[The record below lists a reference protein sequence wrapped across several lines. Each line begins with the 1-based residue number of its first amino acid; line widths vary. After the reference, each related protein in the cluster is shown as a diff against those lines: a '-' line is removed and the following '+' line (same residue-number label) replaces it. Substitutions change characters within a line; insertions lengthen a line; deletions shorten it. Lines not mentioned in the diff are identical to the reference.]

1 MSLMDVQQVS
11 SRRIVANRRNALKST
26 GPRTAEGKRRSSL
39 NASGRGLCAESFRE
53 AMRSLNEDPLEFE
66 QLHRDL
72 IDSCQ
77 PANALEAK
85 LVEDLATL
93 WWKKG
98 RAERAQAGVQIQQ
111 LERLEVERRRE
122 FHEINRPSSDQSR
135 EELAVVGLL
144 HAKNCKGKFEDIV
157 TFLDVLMAHIK
168 RGENLEKAEDFL
180 ELMYGVQPSLRGS
193 MILSHLRRLRQR
205 PEQPDQG
212 TPAPEGASPWGN
224 AGAGGESESSLRSAL
239 MHLLREERKQVAGEY
254 ELFLREH
261 REISPAAR
269 DACLAP
275 SDARWTW
282 ILRLDNYLDRQ
293 IERKL
298 RMLLRLQSLRVKSA
312 ARSRCAAGSAVPG
325 QMREK
330 KDTKNAKTKPLTH

>member
-1 MSLMDVQQVS
+1 MDIQQVS
-11 SRRIVANRRNALKST
+11 SRRIAANRRNALKST
-26 GPRTAEGKRRSSL
+26 GPRTAEGKQRSSL

-98 RAERAQAGVQIQQ
+98 RAERAQAGVQVQQ
-111 LERLEVERRRE
+111 VERLEVDRLRQLR
-122 FHEINRPSSDQSR
+122 EINRLSSDQSR

-144 HAKNCKGKFEDIV
+144 HARNCKGKFEDII

-168 RGENLEKAEDFL
+168 RGEYLEKAEVFL
-180 ELMYGVQPSLRGS
+180 EAMYGVQPSLRGS
-193 MILSHLRRLRQR
+193 LILSHLRRLRQR

-212 TPAPEGASPWGN
+212 TPRPEGASTSGN
-224 AGAGGESESSLRSAL
+224 PGAGGESESSLRSAL
-239 MHLLREERKQVAGEY
+239 LHLLREERKQVAGEY

-282 ILRLDNYLDRQ
+282 ILRLDNNLDRQ

-298 RMLLRLQSLRVKSA
+298 RMLLRLQNLRVKSA
-312 ARSRCAAGSAVPG
+312 ARIRRATGGAVPG

-330 KDTKNAKTKPLTH
+330 KDTKNAKTKPPTH